1 MGKTEVETLN
11 LKSKL
16 SGILANAKKE
26 TESFKIELNDFKSDH
41 AMSKKNLN
49 SFNNELSEY
58 LKESLK
64 DNDIL
69 MTKNKSYINLKIEIM
84 LLEMIS

>member
-26 TESFKIELNDFKSDH
+26 TESFKIELNGF
-41 AMSKKNLN
+41 
-49 SFNNELSEY
+49 
-58 LKESLK
+58 
-64 DNDIL
+64 
-69 MTKNKSYINLKIEIM
+69 
-84 LLEMIS
+84 

>member
-26 TESFKIELNDFKSDH
+26 TESFRIELNDFKSDH

>member
-1 MGKTEVETLN
+1 MNQENLN
-11 LKSKL
+11 SKSKL
-16 SGILANAKKE
+16 SVVSDILANAKKE
-26 TESFKIELNDFKSDH
+26 LESFKIELNDFKSDH

>member
-69 MTKNKSYINLKIEIM
+69 MTKNTSYINLKIEIM

>member
-26 TESFKIELNDFKSDH
+26 IESFKIELNDFKSDH
-41 AMSKKNLN
+41 AMSKNNLN
-49 SFNNELSEY
+49 SLNNEFYEY
-58 LKESLK
+58 KRVT
-64 DNDIL
+64 NG
-69 MTKNKSYINLKIEIM
+69 
-84 LLEMIS
+84 

>member
-26 TESFKIELNDFKSDH
+26 IESFKIELNDFKSDH